1 MKSRISKTVFLLT
14 VAVVA
19 LIGINTKTKTSGM
32 VTEVEPEMEIE
43 TWMVD
48 AYFWNKESIDLAPAA
63 EKDLSIEAWMYDDN
77 YWM

>member
-1 MKSRISKTVFLLT
+1 MKSRISKIVFLLA
-14 VAVVA
+14 VAGIA
-19 LIGINTKTKTSGM
+19 LIGINTKTETS
-32 VTEVEPEMEIE
+32 VVATEVEPEMEIE